1 MPGTA
6 SHGQLR
12 CAYPYIKCPAVNRCI
27 DEGWTCDGDDDC
39 GDASDENPAFC
50 GTPHCLCGCT
60 GSRLFQSGR
69 IRTRTASEL
78 NTKKIRIWIWRAC
91 LLCLTLLYL
100 LKIQKTLA
108 HIYSAVAVKEVV
120 CMHDLLCF
128 AFCQENC
135 EENRL
140 IRISQPIN
148 HKIKSCRRRLTS
160 MFATVVTWLVYPRN
174 SV

>member
-50 GTPHCLCGCT
+50 GTPHCLYGCI

-78 NTKKIRIWIWRAC
+78 NTKKLGSGSGVLDYYALPYFTYLKSPQKNTCAHLFGSGCERGCVHAWPLVFCVLSGKLWRKS
-91 LLCLTLLYL
+91 LDSY
-100 LKIQKTLA
+100 QSA
-108 HIYSAVAVKEVV
+108 HK
-120 CMHDLLCF
+120 
-128 AFCQENC
+128 
-135 EENRL
+135 
-140 IRISQPIN
+140 SQDQVL
-148 HKIKSCRRRLTS
+148 S
-160 MFATVVTWLVYPRN
+160 
-174 SV
+174 

>member
-50 GTPHCLCGCT
+50 GTPHCLYGCI

-78 NTKKIRIWIWRAC
+78 NTKKLGSGSGVLDYYA
-91 LLCLTLLYL
+91 LPYFTYL
-100 LKIQKTLA
+100 KSQKNTCA
-108 HIYSAVAVKEVV
+108 HLFGSGCERGCV
-120 CMHDLLCF
+120 HDLLCF
-128 AFCQENC
+128 AFCKENC

-160 MFATVVTWLVYPRN
+160 MFATVVTWLVA
-174 SV
+174 SLSA